1 VDLVL
6 IGAGRVGTAVAL
18 LLQQSGHRVVGL
30 ASRSPGSAARAA
42 SLLDAPVFDVSR
54 LPAAAAALLG
64 VPEAAVEEVAGQVA
78 GHGGFEVVCHF
89 AGAVGISPLRAVTE
103 VGMSAAAIHP
113 VQSCPD
119 VVTAVQRLPGSAWG
133 VTTSPGVARWAFDMI
148 ADDLRGL
155 PVEVAE
161 SDRPLWHAAAV
172 TTANGAAVLLAL
184 GEAMLREIGIARPEA
199 VLDPLATG
207 ALANARERGAAAT
220 LTGPVVRG
228 EVATV
233 RGHIE
238 ALRVRAPNLLEAYR
252 LVARTILLAAVD
264 AGRLDNEAATAI
276 RRELEG

>member
-1 VDLVL
+1 
-6 IGAGRVGTAVAL
+6 
-18 LLQQSGHRVVGL
+18 
-30 ASRSPGSAARAA
+30 
-42 SLLDAPVFDVSR
+42 
-54 LPAAAAALLG
+54 
-64 VPEAAVEEVAGQVA
+64 
-78 GHGGFEVVCHF
+78 
-89 AGAVGISPLRAVTE
+89 
-103 VGMSAAAIHP
+103 
-113 VQSCPD
+113 
-119 VVTAVQRLPGSAWG
+119 
-133 VTTSPGVARWAFDMI
+133 
-148 ADDLRGL
+148 
-155 PVEVAE
+155 
-161 SDRPLWHAAAV
+161 LWHAAAV